1 MAKIICIF
9 EEYSTKKNREQNVNR
24 IE

>member
-1 MAKIICIF
+1 LAKIICIF